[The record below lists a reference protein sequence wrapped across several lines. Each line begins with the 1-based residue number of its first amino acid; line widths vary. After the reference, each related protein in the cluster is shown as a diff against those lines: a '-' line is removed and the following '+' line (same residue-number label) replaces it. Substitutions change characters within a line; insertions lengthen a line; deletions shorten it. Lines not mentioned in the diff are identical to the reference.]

1 MSPLLRSLTIAL
13 ALLTAGFVH
22 AGSGTAKL
30 TCTSASGRTT
40 FTANLQDIVGIFE
53 GGLLTIDGVAL
64 AFPEAGDGDT
74 GDVVWDPANG
84 VFTIT
89 FSHSTPD
96 GPVWFRFWAVPNTF
110 QVVSSDRGSP
120 EGAIYT
126 FDGIIEAKEPRPD
139 KDLITPRIRLS
150 CRLEYRI

>member
-1 MSPLLRSLTIAL
+1 MSFPRHFILLLATAL
-13 ALLTAGFVH
+13 AAFAQ

-30 TCTSASGRTT
+30 TCSSASGRTT

-53 GGLLTIDGVAL
+53 GGVLTIDGRSL
-64 AFPEAGDGDT
+64 NFPEAGDHDT
-74 GDVVWDPANG
+74 GDVVWDPQNG

-110 QVVSSDRGSP
+110 QVVSSDRGSSQ
-120 EGAIYT
+120 GAVYT

-139 KDLITPRIRLS
+139 KDLITPRIRMS